1 MKLKEGDIFEFSIS
15 ENSKCYGQ
23 IVNFYKKDAFSI
35 VIFEGSY
42 RSRPEIEELLKDNIL
57 LFGNTFDAKFY
68 HKHWIV
74 IDNVKSN
81 LDKIK
86 LPYYKIGTEPV
97 YIQDFFD
104 NKIRK
109 ANSEEEQILFYKSYN
124 APVGFELAMKA
135 YYKIIEWND
144 AYDEMLYSNVIK
156 SIDLIENSQT
166 ATKKKWW

>member
-1 MKLKEGDIFEFSIS
+1 MKLKEGDVFEFSIS

-42 RSRPEIEELLKDNIL
+42 RYRPDTEELLKDNIL

-74 IDNVKSN
+74 IDNITSN
-81 LDKIK
+81 LKDIK
-86 LPYYKIGTEPV
+86 FPYYKIGTDPV
-97 YIQDFFD
+97 YVQDFFD
-104 NKIRK
+104 NKLRK
-109 ANSEEEQILFYKSYN
+109 AKANEKDVLDYKTYN

-135 YYKIIEWND
+135 YYKIIEWSES
-144 AYDEMLYSNVIK
+144 YDEMLYSNVIR
-156 SIDLIENSQT
+156 SIDLVKNN
-166 ATKKKWW
+166 